1 MTDWE
6 KVCGSQETKP
16 TEFDTTSSDIVVY
29 QRRNIKEVEVTT
41 ETTDDES
48 ETHTEWQYEERTMT
62 KDEFNEVYANQLVAQ
77 LTQAR
82 ADIDFLSAMT
92 GTDL

>member
-16 TEFDTTSSDIVVY
+16 AEFDTTSSDIVVY
-29 QRRNIKEVEVTT
+29 QRRNIKEVEVTS
-41 ETTDDES
+41 ETDGES
-48 ETHTEWQYEERTMT
+48 ESHTEWQYEERTMT
-62 KDEFNEVYANQLVAQ
+62 KDEFNEIYTNQLVAQ
-77 LTQAR
+77 LAQAR

-92 GTDL
+92 NTDL